1 MKFTKPTHGVVVAY
15 LALFIAMTGTATAA
29 TGGSFI
35 LGKSNSANKASSLAN
50 TSGTPL
56 SLQAKTGFAP
66 LRVNSST
73 KVFKLNADK
82 LDGFDSTSFVRTN
95 NPALTSKTLASF
107 VSVQTVFVL
116 PAYTAKVRL
125 DNGFTGAFKEISLTV
140 PGTRPQLIAVDALYP
155 ILTPASD
162 LSNVNSRCPG
172 LSQPGYDYVSAY
184 DITDPANVKLLAQLG
199 GRNNVALLTPG
210 RHIIALGFLQSGSCP
225 QSWLDAHPESTV
237 EISNVAFAVNQLS

>member
-29 TGGSFI
+29 TGGSFT

-73 KVFKLNADK
+73 KVLKLNADK

-116 PAYTAKVRL
+116 PAYTSKVPN
-125 DNGFTGAFKEISLTV
+125 NGFTGAFKQISLTV
-140 PGTRPQLIAVDALYP
+140 SGTKPQLIAVDALYP
-155 ILTPASD
+155 ILTPASA
-162 LSNVNSRCPG
+162 LSNINSRCLG
-172 LSQPGYDYVSAY
+172 LSQPSYDFLSAY
-184 DITDPANVKLLAQLG
+184 DITDPANVRNLGPLG
-199 GRNNVALLTPG
+199 GRNNVAVLTPG
-210 RHIIALGFLQSGSCP
+210 RHIIALGYGQSGSCP
-225 QSWLDAHPESTV
+225 QSWIDAHPESTV